1 MRVLAIE
8 TATER
13 ASVALV
19 EDGSERAS
27 WRDDTSEDLC
37 QRLAVEVG
45 DVMARAKTS
54 FPQLDL
60 VVAGLGP
67 GSFTSLRIGLA
78 TAKAIALAHN
88 VSLVGVSSLAAMAW
102 QMTADLHGLLCPAL
116 DARRGDLYA
125 AVYRTGTAGL
135 EQVIA
140 ELVAKPDALAA
151 ACLELGQR
159 VTVFGQL
166 PPAAIG
172 QLEQIGSERVAVLPA
187 RVLPEAVAVAEL
199 GRRRFEAHGADDLPM
214 LRPIYIRKSYAEE
227 EFGVDLKLR

>member
-1 MRVLAIE
+1 MLVLAIE
-8 TATER
+8 AATER

-37 QRLAVEVG
+37 RRLAVEVG
-45 DVMARAKTS
+45 GVVARANTA

-78 TAKAIALAHN
+78 TAKAVALAHN
-88 VSLVGVSSLAAMAW
+88 LSLVGVSSLAAMAW
-102 QMTADLHGLLCPAL
+102 KMTADLHGLLCPAL

-125 AVYRTGTAGL
+125 AAYRTSPAGL

-140 ELVAKPDALAA
+140 EFVAKPDALAA
-151 ACLELGQR
+151 ALVELGHP

-166 PPAAIG
+166 PPAAVG
-172 QLEQIGSERVAVLPA
+172 QLEQIGGNRVTVLPA
-187 RVLPEAVAVAEL
+187 RVLPDAVALAEL
-199 GRRRFEAHGADDLPM
+199 GRRRFEAHGADDLPT

-227 EFGVDLKLR
+227 ASDLDLGLR

>member
-13 ASVALV
+13 AGVALL

-27 WRDDTSEDLC
+27 WHDDTSEDLC
-37 QRLAVEVG
+37 QRLALEVG
-45 DVMARAKTS
+45 GVVARAKTAFS
-54 FPQLDL
+54 QLDL
-60 VVAGLGP
+60 VAAGLGP

-88 VSLVGVSSLAAMAW
+88 LSLVGVSSLAAMAW
-102 QMTADLHGLLCPAL
+102 QMTADLDGLLCPAL

-125 AVYRTGTAGL
+125 AVYRTGRAGL
-135 EQVIA
+135 EQIKA
-140 ELVAKPDALAA
+140 DFVAKPTELAA
-151 ACLELGQR
+151 ALAGLGEP

-166 PPAAIG
+166 PPAAAA
-172 QLEQIGSERVAVLPA
+172 QLEQPGGEHVTVLRSPVPPDA
-187 RVLPEAVAVAEL
+187 LAVAEL
-199 GRRRFEAHGADDLPM
+199 GRRRFEAHGADDLPS

-227 EFGVDLKLR
+227 ASDLDLGLR